1 MLRLKMTVLV
11 QTDIRSVQA
20 GHLVEEPRMP
30 DLQPRDK
37 PRSSTQD
44 AVGVSYFAS
53 QVVSLLA
60 DRSAKTVSELRET
73 LVSELI
79 AAATS
84 GTKEAFS
91 TLLAEMRRSRISLAA
106 LADIY
111 IPEAARR
118 LGQAWQDDQLSW
130 MDVSIGAGRMQSLL
144 REIGL
149 AWSADQAD
157 DTGNGT
163 VMLIVPDREQH
174 TLGPM
179 VAMGQMRRYGISVCL
194 RIAPNNNELRTIVAS
209 RKFDGI
215 FISVSTKDK
224 FDDVRKTVQFL
235 KSVMK
240 PACPIIVG
248 GAVMSKVENLAALT
262 GGDFS
267 SNDIGAALE
276 VIGLKFD
283 TSCVLRRA

>member
-1 MLRLKMTVLV
+1 MTVLV